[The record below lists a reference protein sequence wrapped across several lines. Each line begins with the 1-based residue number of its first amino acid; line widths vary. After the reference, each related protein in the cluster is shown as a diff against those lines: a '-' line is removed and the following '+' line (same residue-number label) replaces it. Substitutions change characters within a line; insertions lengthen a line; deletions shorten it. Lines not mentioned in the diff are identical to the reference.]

1 MEPKDGLGIE
11 TLCLVASCVV
21 LFLELIVAV
30 IAIGELSNLG
40 QFEKSDS
47 GGLVATLT
55 ISFSSLA

>member
-47 GGLVATLT
+47 GGLVATVT